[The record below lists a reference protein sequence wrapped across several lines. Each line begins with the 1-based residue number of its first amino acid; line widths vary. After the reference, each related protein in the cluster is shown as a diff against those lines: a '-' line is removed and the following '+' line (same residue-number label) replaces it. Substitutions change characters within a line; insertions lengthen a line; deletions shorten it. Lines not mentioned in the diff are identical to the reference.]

1 MKKFTFSFKSL
12 LLAAGLLLG
21 SANAWGA
28 GYTRTLTDG
37 LEVTGYKAK
46 AFYDFQNNSPA
57 VLPTEGDLRY
67 RAYGSGGYWGLHNFG
82 GGGRSGTATI
92 PLASTDILVIQEY
105 NSSYVTTINR
115 GSENATLTASTGYR
129 VFDITS
135 TADDVTFSVPRYG
148 GIVAAFVM
156 EKDNTV
162 KTGNYTINY
171 KASSVTVK
179 TVSGTDVAVGTVIP
193 ILDTF
198 IEGGK
203 KYNTDGGQASSL
215 TIAEGDNNLDI
226 AVTEAVSYT
235 CTVNAKAG
243 ELLLAS
249 PNGSVY
255 SGENVTVYYQKAY
268 SNTGK
273 WYFVDVNGS
282 APGYGVTFSDVTS
295 NQTQDVTTYTLNND
309 VVYFEEAENMT
320 IVGSWAA
327 DGAYLNWR
335 SNGGAKRMAKQSYI
349 YTSTIAPG
357 VYDVTMFARNQ
368 RSAGDGTETLPIFLR
383 DGDGNLT
390 DLGVSFPGWARGGF
404 EAAYSA
410 RIAIPDDGKDYSVVI
425 NNNTD
430 FTSNL
435 ELDYV
440 YLTKLPSTVPVTISG
455 AGYATFSSAYP
466 LDLTTANT
474 PGGLEAYY
482 VGSEGIGATSV
493 SLTAINQTV
502 SANEGILFKG
512 TANATYNIP
521 VVASGTALSENQ
533 LIATDG
539 SEVGAGNFVFAY
551 ENGTFANPGFYT
563 LTTGTVIAE
572 GKAYLQKPV
581 SSVKAFLPFDGT
593 ATGVEAPV
601 AAEAEEE
608 EILYNTA
615 GQQVTKDYKGV
626 VINQKGEKRFQK

>member
-1 MKKFTFSFKSL
+1 MKKLLLLTKT
-12 LLAAGLLLG
+12 LLAAALLCVG
-21 SANAWGA
+21 QNAWGA

-57 VLPTEGDLRY
+57 VLPTSGDLRY
-67 RAYGSGGYWGLHNFG
+67 RAYESGGYWGLHNYG
-82 GGGRSGTATI
+82 GGGRSATATI
-92 PLASTDILVIQEY
+92 PVASTDILVIQEY

-115 GSENATLTASTGYR
+115 GTENATLSESTGYR

-193 ILDTF
+193 ILGTF

-226 AVTEAVSYT
+226 TVTEAAQYT

-268 SNTGK
+268 SNAGK

-282 APGYGVTFSDVTS
+282 APGYGVTFSSVS
-295 NQTQDVTTYTLNND
+295 ANQTTNVTTYEAWND
-309 VVYFEEAENMT
+309 VVYFAEAEDLT
-320 IVGSWAA
+320 ISGSWAA
-327 DGAYLNWR
+327 NGNYLNWR
-335 SNGGAKRMAKQSYI
+335 SNGMSKRMSANSYI

-357 VYDVTMFARNQ
+357 VYDVTMWARNN

-390 DLGVSFPGWARGGF
+390 DLSVSFPGWARGGF
-404 EAAYSA
+404 EAAYTA
-410 RIAIPDDGKDYSVVI
+410 RIAIPDDGKEYSVAI
-425 NNNTD
+425 NNNTAY
-430 FTSNL
+430 TSNL

-440 YLTKLPSTVPVTISG
+440 YLTKLPATVSVEVTA
-455 AGYATFSSAYP
+455 AGYATYVNNDYALDFTSVAENLKAYKVKVNDKAVATLTQVNQVPAGTPVLLIGTTDDVPVIASAAAVTEN
-466 LDLTTANT
+466 DLVAGTGAAVATTDGDYTNMILNNVGGNVGFYFANDQT
-474 PGGLEAYY
+474 VATNRAYLH
-482 VGSEGIGATSV
+482 IDTDLAPATSARMAMFF
-493 SLTAINQTV
+493 TG
-502 SANEGILFKG
+502 GI
-512 TANATYNIP
+512 
-521 VVASGTALSENQ
+521 
-533 LIATDG
+533 
-539 SEVGAGNFVFAY
+539 
-551 ENGTFANPGFYT
+551 
-563 LTTGTVIAE
+563 
-572 GKAYLQKPV
+572 
-581 SSVKAFLPFDGT
+581 
-593 ATGVEAPV
+593 TGVENV
-601 AAEAEEE
+601 EAAEAKAKDGKFIEGNQ
-608 EILYNTA
+608 LYIYKNGVKYNAA
-615 GQQVTKDYKGV
+615 GAKLY
-626 VINQKGEKRFQK
+626 

>member
-1 MKKFTFSFKSL
+1 MKKLLLLTKT
-12 LLAAGLLLG
+12 LLAAALLCVG
-21 SANAWGA
+21 QNAWGA

-46 AFYDFQNNSPA
+46 AFYNFQNNTPE

-67 RAYGSGGYWGLHNFG
+67 RDGNIWGLHNFG
-82 GGGRSGTATI
+82 GGGRSATATI
-92 PLASTDILVIQEY
+92 PVASTDILVIQEY
-105 NSSYVTTINR
+105 SSSYVTTINR
-115 GSENATLTASTGYR
+115 GTENATLSASTGYR

-171 KASSVTVK
+171 KASGETVK
-179 TVSGTDVAVGTVIP
+179 TVSGTDVAVGTEIP
-193 ILDTF
+193 VLSNF

-203 KYNTDGGQASSL
+203 KYVTDGGQASSL

-226 AVTEAVSYT
+226 TVTEAAQYT

-268 SNTGK
+268 SNAGK

-282 APGYGVTFSDVTS
+282 APGYGVAFSAVTS

-309 VVYFEEAENMT
+309 VVYFAEAEDLT
-320 IVGSWAA
+320 ISGSWAA
-327 DGAYLNWR
+327 NGNYLNWR
-335 SNGGAKRMAKQSYI
+335 SNGMSKRMSKNSYI

-357 VYDVTMFARNQ
+357 VYDVTMWARNN

-383 DGDGNLT
+383 DGEGNLT

-404 EAAYSA
+404 EAAYTA
-410 RIAIPDDGKDYSVVI
+410 RIAIPDDGKEYSVAI
-425 NNNTD
+425 NNNTEY
-430 FTSNL
+430 TSNL

-440 YLTKLPSTVPVTISG
+440 YLTKLPSTVSKTITA
-455 AGYATFSSAYP
+455 AGWATYCSQYA
-466 LDLTTANT
+466 LDLEHATGLTDAYIVTGATDNVLNTTSVKNGTIPANT
-474 PGGLEAYY
+474 
-482 VGSEGIGATSV
+482 
-493 SLTAINQTV
+493 
-502 SANEGILFKG
+502 GILIEAPAG
-512 TANATYNIP
+512 TVTIP
-521 VVASGTALSENQ
+521 VVASSSTDVSGNKFQGVTEATE
-533 LIATDG
+533 IAANAGYVLMADPSLGFYKNANAFT
-539 SEVGAGNFVFAY
+539 VGAN
-551 ENGTFANPGFYT
+551 T
-563 LTTGTVIAE
+563 
-572 GKAYLQKPV
+572 AYLPANIAAG
-581 SSVKAFLPFDGT
+581 SARSAFFFGGNIT
-593 ATGVEAPV
+593 AVDNVEA
-601 AAEAEEE
+601 AAEAKAKDCKFIENGKLV
-608 EILYNTA
+608 IVKNGVKYNAA
-615 GQQVTKDYKGV
+615 GAQVK
-626 VINQKGEKRFQK
+626 